1 MILFFKNIFTNFK
14 NASITKKILSSLFI
28 MLYLLILLT
37 SIIKVDYSVM
47 TPGTANRVDS
57 VITVSTD
64 NEVGQ
69 IYTVSIFEYRHVSLL
84 NYIIARTS
92 KDVATPIYN
101 PDDEVPNK
109 IDNLQ
114 GDIQKTISVNS
125 AIVMAYEEASKDHD
139 NVTIDYEIEG
149 FYIYQLFENA
159 DKSMRIKDIITHIDG
174 QKVASLDDILTYIT
188 GKNTVKMTVKRGKDI
203 LDLDIDLL
211 NDGKLG
217 ISVYSEPL
225 YNIKSVSPE
234 YKIDDNA
241 MNNSRGP
248 SGGAMQALAIYNAIT
263 PTDITRGNKIMGT
276 GTIDTLGNVG
286 SIGGV
291 EQKVIVADI
300 YGSDIFFVPSIK
312 NIKDP
317 NIKDKLISNLDEAK
331 IQYSKLENPKFK
343 LVGVESFSDV
353 ITYLK
358 GLGV

>member
-1 MILFFKNIFTNFK
+1 
-14 NASITKKILSSLFI
+14 
-28 MLYLLILLT
+28 
-37 SIIKVDYSVM
+37 M

-114 GDIQKTISVNS
+114 GDIQKIISVNS
-125 AIVMAYEEASKDHD
+125 AIVMAYEEASKDHND
-139 NVTIDYEIEG
+139 VIIDYEIEG

-159 DKSMRIKDIITHIDG
+159 DNSMRIKDVITHIDG
-174 QKVASLDDILTYIT
+174 QKIASIDDLSSFIN

-203 LDLDIDLL
+203 IDLNIDL
-211 NDGKLG
+211 SDAGKLG

-225 YNIKSVSPE
+225 YNIKSVSPQYE
-234 YKIDDNA
+234 IDDNA
-241 MNNSRGP
+241 MSNSRGP

-263 PTDITRGNKIMGT
+263 STDITRGNIIMGT

-286 SIGGV
+286 TIGGV
-291 EQKVIVADI
+291 KQKVIVADI
-300 YGSDIFFVPSIK
+300 YGADIFFVPNIK

-317 NIKDKLISNLDEAK
+317 NNKDKFISNLDEAK
-331 IQYSKLENPKFK
+331 IQYEKLDNPKFK
-343 LVGVESFSDV
+343 LVGIESFSEV

-358 GLGV
+358 GLGG